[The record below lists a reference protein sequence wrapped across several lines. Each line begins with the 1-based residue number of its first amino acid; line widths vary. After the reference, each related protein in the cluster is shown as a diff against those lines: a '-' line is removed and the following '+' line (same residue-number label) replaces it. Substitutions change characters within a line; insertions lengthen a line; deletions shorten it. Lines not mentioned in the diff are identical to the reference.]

1 MCAIHDRAGL
11 NVRVYFDKCYDCR
24 MFEVINIFIIYMLV
38 FIFSG
43 NSEGE
48 KGAEELD

>member
-11 NVRVYFDKCYDCR
+11 NVRVYFDKSYDCR

-48 KGAEELD
+48 KGTEELD